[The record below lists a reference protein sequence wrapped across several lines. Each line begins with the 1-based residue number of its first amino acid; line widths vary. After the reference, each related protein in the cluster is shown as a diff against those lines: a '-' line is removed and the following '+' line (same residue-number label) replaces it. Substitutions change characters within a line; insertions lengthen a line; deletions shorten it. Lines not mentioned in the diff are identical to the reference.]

1 MLYKVERYVI
11 DALRLLK
18 RYQTFVVALGSEK
31 AVVVCWHSGNNVS
44 YGSNVNYTKW
54 RSNRLQMYKKNLY
67 GAAAT
72 PHFFH

>member
-44 YGSNVNYTKW
+44 YGSNVNYTK
-54 RSNRLQMYKKNLY
+54 
-67 GAAAT
+67 
-72 PHFFH
+72 